1 MKDKWRRKDIQVFQ
15 FGYFYALMIA
25 AFAIVMTFCSTV
37 PLVILAGC
45 WFFLIKHCV
54 DAYNLFFL
62 HKTEVDSTGGLLK
75 SVTSYTLICILFY
88 QVSMI
93 GFFALSELRLHCFV
107 LFMLFMVSIVMCFV
121 WSGPLYDPSKMED
134 ELFTTLIKPGDFLHS
149 GIVSME

>member
-1 MKDKWRRKDIQVFQ
+1 VFQ

-45 WFFLIKHCV
+45 WFFAIKHCV
-54 DAYNLFFL
+54 DAYNLFFV
-62 HKTEVDSTGGLLK
+62 HKTEVDSSGVLLK

-93 GFFALSELRLHCFV
+93 GFFALSDRKMHTFV
-107 LFMLFMVSIVMCFV
+107 LFMLFMVSIVMVFV
-121 WSGPLYDPSKMED
+121 MSGPLYDPSKMDE
-134 ELFTTLIKPGDFLHS
+134 ELFTSLIRPGEFMTS
-149 GIVSME
+149 GILNMEQPSAHA